1 MIKSTTQCLLAFTG
15 TRRVFA
21 IEEII
26 IIGGFHKMRLVA
38 IQFALHFFVSIGKV
52 VASIDT
58 ILMGAVFFVEHLFL
72 AILKKGIIDF
82 VYTFIH
88 TLFLA
93 FHRTITVATYGLWQ
107 IMHKLAIILTT
118 IGYPTGI
125 HLLEKKKNHPF
136 CFCFHSRSRLT
147 RYTLVSSI
155 IPIDSQIVSKEARW
169 VLLRRTNVVI
179 VVARA

>member
-1 MIKSTTQCLLAFTG
+1 
-15 TRRVFA
+15 
-21 IEEII
+21 
-26 IIGGFHKMRLVA
+26 MRLVA
-38 IQFALHFFVSIGKV
+38 IQFALHFFVRIGKV

-72 AILKKGIIDF
+72 AILKKGIINF

-93 FHRTITVATYGLWQ
+93 FHGTITVATDGMWQ

-136 CFCFHSRSRLT
+136 CFCFHNRSRLT

-155 IPIDSQIVSKEARW
+155 IPIDSQIVSKEARC
-169 VLLRRTNVVI
+169 VFLRRTSVVI